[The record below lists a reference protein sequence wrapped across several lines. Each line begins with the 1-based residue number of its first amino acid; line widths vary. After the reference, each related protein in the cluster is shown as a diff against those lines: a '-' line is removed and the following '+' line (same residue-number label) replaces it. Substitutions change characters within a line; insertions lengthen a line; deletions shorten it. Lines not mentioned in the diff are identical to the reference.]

1 MPKYCYR
8 CGAEYQEGAQYCSK
22 CAARLQV
29 VPKDMK
35 VRTLIVGAALMLV
48 GFLGGTILAVRTQW
62 YYDSIIWLSL
72 FIWAFVVP
80 GLIVSIVGLAKS
92 LKP

>member
-1 MPKYCYR
+1 MSQYCYR
-8 CGAEYQEGAQYCSK
+8 CGAENQDEARYCSK

-29 VPKDMK
+29 VPKDIK

-48 GFLGGTILAVRTQW
+48 GFLGGTILAVTTP
-62 YYDSIIWLSL
+62 YYDRITWLSL

>member
-1 MPKYCYR
+1 MPQYCYR
-8 CGAEYQEGAQYCSK
+8 CGAEYQEGAQYCSR

-35 VRTLIVGAALMLV
+35 VRTLIVGAVLMLV
-48 GFLGGTILAVRTQW
+48 GFLGGTILAVRTQR

>member
-1 MPKYCYR
+1 MPQYCYR
-8 CGAEYQEGAQYCSK
+8 CGGENQDGAQYCSK

-29 VPKDMK
+29 VPKDIK
-35 VRTLIVGAALMLV
+35 VRTLIVGAVLMLV
-48 GFLGGTILAVRTQW
+48 GFLGGTILAVITDW
-62 YYDSIIWLSL
+62 YQDSIIWLSM

>member
-1 MPKYCYR
+1 VPQYCYR
-8 CGAEYQEGAQYCSK
+8 CGAENQDEARYCSK

-29 VPKDMK
+29 VPKDIK

-48 GFLGGTILAVRTQW
+48 GFLGGTILAVITP
-62 YYDSIIWLSL
+62 YYDRIIWLSM

>member
-1 MPKYCYR
+1 M
-8 CGAEYQEGAQYCSK
+8 
-22 CAARLQV
+22 
-29 VPKDMK
+29 VPKDIK

-48 GFLGGTILAVRTQW
+48 GFLGGTILAVITNW
-62 YYDSIIWLSL
+62 YQDSIIWLSM

>member
-1 MPKYCYR
+1 MPQYCHR
-8 CGAEYQEGAQYCSK
+8 CGAEYQDGAQYCSR

-35 VRTLIVGAALMLV
+35 VRTLIVGAVLMLV
-48 GFLGGTILAVRTQW
+48 GFLGGTILAVRTQR